1 MIEVKNLVKEFSTD
15 NGTLRAIDDV
25 SFKVNK
31 AEVFGIIGLSG
42 AGKSTLVRCINK
54 LEEPTSGEIII
65 DDVPILELNNEELLK
80 HRKDIGMIFQ
90 SFNLFMQ
97 KTVYDNIAY
106 PLKIVD
112 TPKDKIKAR
121 VEELLKFIDL
131 EDKKDNY
138 PSQLSGGQKQ
148 RVAIARAIATN
159 PKILL
164 SDEGTSA
171 LDPANTKSIL
181 ALLKKIVEKYQMTI
195 IMITHQMEVA
205 QDICDRIAVMENGK
219 IIEENT
225 TDELFK
231 NPKHSMTRSFIK
243 NLGSSSSENEV
254 LAKDFDNPIYR
265 LAYLDS
271 NYKEA
276 VLSQCIK
283 KFDVDINLI
292 AGNINRIKDKAVG
305 YLIVEFIGKDTD
317 KAIEYL
323 RSLNVSVEEVTNE
336 WNF

>member
-121 VEELLKFIDL
+121 VEELLRFIDL

>member
-138 PSQLSGGQKQ
+138 PAQLSGGQQQ

-181 ALLKKIVEKYQMTI
+181 ELLKKIVEKYHMTI

-243 NLGSSSSENEV
+243 NLGSNNSETEV

-292 AGNINRIKDKAVG
+292 AGNINRIKDKTVG
-305 YLIVEFIGKDTD
+305 YLIVEFIGNDTD
-317 KAIEYL
+317 RAIEYL

-336 WNF
+336 WNC

>member
-138 PSQLSGGQKQ
+138 PAQLSGGQQQ

-181 ALLKKIVEKYQMTI
+181 ELLKKIVEKYHMTI

-243 NLGSSSSENEV
+243 NLGSNNSETEV

-305 YLIVEFIGKDTD
+305 YLIVEFIGNDTD

-336 WNF
+336 

>member
-112 TPKDKIKAR
+112 TPKDKIKDR

-138 PSQLSGGQKQ
+138 PAQLSGGQQQ

-181 ALLKKIVEKYQMTI
+181 ELLKKIVEKYHMTI

-243 NLGSSSSENEV
+243 NLGSNNSETEV

-305 YLIVEFIGKDTD
+305 YLIVEFIGNDTD

-336 WNF
+336 

>member
-112 TPKDKIKAR
+112 TPKDKIK
-121 VEELLKFIDL
+121 VW
-131 EDKKDNY
+131 
-138 PSQLSGGQKQ
+138 G
-148 RVAIARAIATN
+148 IA
-159 PKILL
+159 
-164 SDEGTSA
+164 
-171 LDPANTKSIL
+171 
-181 ALLKKIVEKYQMTI
+181 
-195 IMITHQMEVA
+195 
-205 QDICDRIAVMENGK
+205 GK
-219 IIEENT
+219 IMLAI
-225 TDELFK
+225 
-231 NPKHSMTRSFIK
+231 SFIC
-243 NLGSSSSENEV
+243 
-254 LAKDFDNPIYR
+254 
-265 LAYLDS
+265 YLL
-271 NYKEA
+271 YW
-276 VLSQCIK
+276 
-283 KFDVDINLI
+283 
-292 AGNINRIKDKAVG
+292 NI
-305 YLIVEFIGKDTD
+305 
-317 KAIEYL
+317 
-323 RSLNVSVEEVTNE
+323 
-336 WNF
+336 

>member
-138 PSQLSGGQKQ
+138 PAQLSGGQQQ

-181 ALLKKIVEKYQMTI
+181 ELLKKIVEKYHMTI

-243 NLGSSSSENEV
+243 NLGSNNSETEV

-305 YLIVEFIGKDTD
+305 YLIVEFIGNDTD
-317 KAIEYL
+317 NAIEYL
-323 RSLNVSVEEVTNE
+323 RSLNVSVEEVKNE
-336 WNF
+336 

>member
-138 PSQLSGGQKQ
+138 PAQLSGGQQQ

-181 ALLKKIVEKYQMTI
+181 ELLKKIVEKYHMTI

-243 NLGSSSSENEV
+243 NLGSNNSETEV

-305 YLIVEFIGKDTD
+305 YLIVEFIGNDKD

-336 WNF
+336 

>member
-138 PSQLSGGQKQ
+138 PAQLSGGQQQ

-181 ALLKKIVEKYQMTI
+181 ALLKKIVEEYQTTV

-243 NLGSSSSENEV
+243 NLGSNNSETEV

-305 YLIVEFIGKDTD
+305 YLIVEFIGNDKD

-336 WNF
+336 WNC

>member
-1 MIEVKNLVKEFSTD
+1 MIEVKNLLKEFSTD

-138 PSQLSGGQKQ
+138 PAQLSGGQQQ

-181 ALLKKIVEKYQMTI
+181 ALLKKIVEEYQTTV

-243 NLGSSSSENEV
+243 NLGSNNSETEV

-305 YLIVEFIGKDTD
+305 YLIVEFIGNDKD

-336 WNF
+336 WNC

>member
-112 TPKDKIKAR
+112 TPKDKIKSR

-138 PSQLSGGQKQ
+138 PAQLSGGQQQ

-181 ALLKKIVEKYQMTI
+181 ELLKKIVEKYHMTI

-243 NLGSSSSENEV
+243 NLGSNNSETEV

-305 YLIVEFIGKDTD
+305 YLIVEFIGNDTD

-336 WNF
+336 